1 MSNLAYATP
10 RRRPVDASVEEIAGD
25 DHPLHI
31 QIVTTRA
38 QRRAR
43 PKIVYALVAITVMFG
58 IFLAQLLLTI
68 ALSSGAYN
76 ITSLQSKQVEY
87 GRVASTLSEKL
98 DTVGSTQNLA
108 ANATALGMVP
118 STSQA
123 FLRLSDGKVLGHPTA
138 AGGRAG
144 AAKSGADSSVP
155 NSLLT
160 GLPLAKGTV
169 SGHGDPNTGKTA
181 SGNSQSKAGTTK
193 TDSSSG
199 THSSSAHSSG
209 GSTSSTPTDP
219 GDLPSPQTH

>member
-10 RRRPVDASVEEIAGD
+10 RRRPVDDFAEEFASEE
-25 DHPLHI
+25 HPRHI

-43 PKIVYALVAITVMFG
+43 PKIVYALVAITVIFG

-118 STSQA
+118 SSSQA

-138 AGGRAG
+138 ASGKAG
-144 AAKSGADSSVP
+144 KARSGADSSVP

-160 GLPLAKGTV
+160 GMPLVKGTV
-169 SGHGDPNTGKTA
+169 SGHGDPNTGKTDND
-181 SGNSQSKAGTTK
+181 NSQSKTGTTD
-193 TDSSSG
+193 TASSAGIHTSNGSSS
-199 THSSSAHSSG
+199 
-209 GSTSSTPTDP
+209 STSTDP
-219 GDLPSPQTH
+219 GDLPSPKTH